1 MNLAN
6 ARTLL
11 QQFDF
16 TRLFVAELGWSN
28 PSSAKSVPMVVK
40 GIAFNRRE
48 VAQLSGVVVIEIV
61 SDDGAIPDAAG
72 RTAIHK
78 ELAKLYHENV
88 LIFVDAK
95 RSQSLWYWA
104 KRQDRRLI
112 PRTHIYVHGQSGDL
126 LLSKLGAMAV
136 DFADFDDSGHVP
148 LLEVT
153 ARLKQ
158 ALDIE
163 QVTKKFYNDFKEQH
177 VAFIELIEGIDD
189 ERDRRW
195 YASVLLNRLMFIYF
209 LQKKFFL
216 DGGDEFYL
224 QSKLAQCKKGGADRY
239 YAHFL
244 KPLFFEGF
252 AKPEDKRTAE
262 VNALLGKIKYLN
274 GGLFLPHPVELRW
287 PKIAVP
293 DKAFENLLGLF
304 GNYSWNLNDTPGGQ
318 DNEINPDVLGYIFE
332 KYINQKAFGA
342 YYTRP
347 EITEYLCERTIHRLI
362 LDGVNGSGTGVPPV
376 SSANHG
382 HDAHATAL
390 NPLAPLSIR
399 QGAYLPHWTQQGAT
413 YAVNFRL
420 SDSLPAEVLK
430 QWLAEREDIEKTARQ
445 MGHELSDADLDRLEQ
460 LHSEKVEKWLDAGH
474 GACWLKDQRIA
485 RLVADALSHF
495 DGQRYVLVAW
505 CVMPNHVHVVFRPQ
519 AGHELPDILHSWK
532 SFTSKEA
539 NKILKRSGEFWQAE
553 YYDHLIRNE
562 NDFRKQVQYV
572 LENPVKANL
581 EGWKWVGCCGTG
593 GGTGVSPVED
603 HGRDGHATKRHG
615 RDARATFDS
624 VGDLLLALDAP
635 LCKKLLHEVL
645 PSMRLLDPACGS
657 AAFLVSAM
665 KTLINVYAAVIG
677 KIDFLSDRDLQA
689 WLKKTQKEHKS
700 VSYFIKRSIITNN
713 LFGVDIMEEATEI
726 AKLRLFLA
734 LVASAQ
740 NADDLEPLPNIEFNI
755 MAGNSLVGLM
765 HVDDAEFE
773 KRHPADF
780 FRKSYREVLEEKNEL
795 IEVYRRATTYGHD
808 LQELRDNIQARK
820 QAAVP
825 ALNDIL
831 LGEFVHLGIKYEEA
845 TLSGT
850 GVSPVKDTAKMA
862 VPRVKKRALTLAD
875 IAALKPFHWGYEFD
889 QILGCGTGVPPVEEH
904 GRDGHATRKR
914 GGFDAIITNPPWEI
928 FKPNAK
934 EFFEEYSDL
943 VTKKKMSVKDF
954 EKEQTKLLKDEDT
967 RAAWLKYQ
975 SEYPHVSAFY
985 RSAPQYKNQISIVDG
1000 KKAGSDTNLYKL
1012 FTEQCF
1018 NLLRPGGYCGI
1029 VIPSGIYTDLGTKQL
1044 REMLFDHSRITG
1056 IFCIENRKEVFEGV
1070 HRSFKFVV
1078 LTFEKVDEAS
1088 RLVAREMVD
1097 EASRLVQKTTKRD
1110 ASSTMGTSRDG
1121 SSTFATT
1128 SFPAAFM
1135 RHDVAE
1141 LERFPQ
1147 EGSIEISVPLVRRL
1161 APDSL
1166 SVMEFK
1172 SQMDVRIAEK
1182 MLKFPLLGERI
1193 EGAWNVA
1200 FTAEFHMT
1208 NDSRLFKTEP
1218 GKGRLPLYEG
1228 KMIWHFDHRFAE
1240 NKWWVSET
1248 EGRAALKP
1256 RENGRYDYEY
1266 YRIGFRDVAAST
1278 NERTLIA
1285 TVIPPRVFAG
1295 NTLPTLIEPTEPT
1308 AMAAIVALFDSLL
1321 ADWFM
1326 RQRVTNHCN
1335 FFYMKQLPVPRL
1347 TEKDEAF
1354 RPIVERAARLICT
1367 TPEFDDLA
1375 KEIVDEPSRLVGTRR
1390 DAASTVR
1397 TSRDGS
1403 STFGATDSAER
1414 AKLRAELDGLVAHLY
1429 GLTEDEFAYILTTF
1443 PLVPDAVKIAAHN
1456 AFRNVEKGLVQ

>member
-1 MNLAN
+1 MNLPN
-6 ARTLL
+6 ARKLL
-11 QQFDF
+11 QSFDF
-16 TRLFVAELGWSN
+16 TRLFVEELGWSN
-28 PSSAKSVPMVVK
+28 PSSGKSVPMAVK

-48 VAQLSGVVVIEIV
+48 VAQLSGVVVIEVV

-78 ELAKLYHENV
+78 ELAKLHHENV

-112 PRTHIYVHGQSGDL
+112 PRMHIYVHGQSGDL

-163 QVTKKFYNDFKEQH
+163 RVTKKFYGEFQEQH
-177 VAFIELIEGIDD
+177 VSFIELIEGIDD

-224 QSKLAQCKKGGADRY
+224 QNKLAQSRKGGADRY

-252 AKPEDKRTAE
+252 AKPADKRTSE

-274 GGLFLPHPVELRW
+274 GGLFLPHPVELRC

-362 LDGVNGSGTGVPPV
+362 LDGVAEGEGK
-376 SSANHG
+376 SA
-382 HDAHATAL
+382 
-390 NPLAPLSIR
+390 R
-399 QGAYLPHWTQQGAT
+399 
-413 YAVNFRL
+413 
-420 SDSLPAEVLK
+420 
-430 QWLAEREDIEKTARQ
+430 
-445 MGHELSDADLDRLEQ
+445 
-460 LHSEKVEKWLDAGH
+460 
-474 GACWLKDQRIA
+474 
-485 RLVADALSHF
+485 
-495 DGQRYVLVAW
+495 
-505 CVMPNHVHVVFRPQ
+505 
-519 AGHELPDILHSWK
+519 
-532 SFTSKEA
+532 
-539 NKILKRSGEFWQAE
+539 
-553 YYDHLIRNE
+553 
-562 NDFRKQVQYV
+562 
-572 LENPVKANL
+572 
-581 EGWKWVGCCGTG
+581 
-593 GGTGVSPVED
+593 
-603 HGRDGHATKRHG
+603 
-615 RDARATFDS
+615 TFDS

-700 VSYFIKRSIITNN
+700 VAYFIKRSIITNN

-845 TLSGT
+845 TWD
-850 GVSPVKDTAKMA
+850 DTKNAQGK
-862 VPRVKKRALTLAD
+862 PRKRALKEAD
-875 IAALKPFHWGYEFD
+875 IASLKPFHWGYEFD
-889 QILGCGTGVPPVEEH
+889 QIL
-904 GRDGHATRKR
+904 AR
-914 GGFDAIITNPPWEI
+914 GGFDAIITNPPWETYQ
-928 FKPNAK
+928 ADEK
-934 EFFEEYSDL
+934 EFFQQFDDGIRKKTTRIEEWEKQI
-943 VTKKKMSVKDF
+943 VTLMGVKA
-954 EKEQTKLLKDEDT
+954 T
-967 RAAWLKYQ
+967 RTAWL
-975 SEYPHVSAFY
+975 SHVSQLAYSSKFF
-985 RSAPQYKNQISIVDG
+985 RGTFHFDG
-1000 KKAGSDTNLYKL
+1000 KINLYAL
-1012 FTEQCF
+1012 FVEQCF

-1044 REMLFDHSRITG
+1044 REMLFGQTRVTG
-1056 IFCIENRKEVFEGV
+1056 LFCFENRKFIFEGV
-1070 HRSFKFVV
+1070 DSRFKFLV
-1078 LTFEKVDEAS
+1078 LSYEKGG
-1088 RLVAREMVD
+1088 
-1097 EASRLVQKTTKRD
+1097 TTEH
-1110 ASSTMGTSRDG
+1110 
-1121 SSTFATT
+1121 
-1128 SFPAAFM
+1128 FPAAFM

-1147 EGSIEISVPLVRRL
+1147 EGAIDLSIDLVRRL
-1161 APDSL
+1161 SPDSL

-1172 SQMDVRIAEK
+1172 NAVDVQIAEK
-1182 MLKFPLLGERI
+1182 MLKFPRLGEQMPECWNI
-1193 EGAWNVA
+1193 EFRQGDFN
-1200 FTAEFHMT
+1200 MT
-1208 NDSRLFKTEP
+1208 SDSGIFKTEP
-1218 GKGRLPLYEG
+1218 GKGRLPLHEG
-1228 KMIWHFDHRFAE
+1228 KMIHQFRHGYANPRYWIAE
-1240 NKWWVSET
+1240 KA
-1248 EGRAALKP
+1248 GRAALLK
-1256 RENGRYDYEY
+1256 RGESDSGQLMAYQT
-1266 YRIGFRDVAAST
+1266 YRLAFRDIARNT
-1278 NERTLIA
+1278 DERTMICGML
-1285 TVIPPRVFAG
+1285 PKNVFAG
-1295 NTLPTLIEPTEPT
+1295 NTLITTKSPTE
-1308 AMAAIVALFDSLL
+1308 AVLLMAITGLLDSL
-1321 ADWFM
+1321 AFDFFI
-1326 RQRVTNHCN
+1326 RQKVSAHCN
-1335 FFYMKQLPVPRL
+1335 MFAVFQVPVPRL
-1347 TEKDEAF
+1347 TEKDAAF

-1375 KEIVDEPSRLVGTRR
+1375 KEIFGGRASSRAV
-1390 DAASTVR
+1390 
-1397 TSRDGS
+1397 
-1403 STFGATDSAER
+1403 GATDPAER
-1414 AKLRAELDGLVAHLY
+1414 LKLRAELDGLVANLY
-1429 GLTEDEFAYILTTF
+1429 GLTEEEFAYILTTF
-1443 PLVPDAVKIAAHN
+1443 PLVPDAAKIAAHN
-1456 AFRNVEKGLVQ
+1456 AFRNVEKGLIK